1 MMRKADY
8 SRRILYMSL
17 LLCLFGSGWAIAQE
31 PEAAT
36 ADLAYYALDNVFLL
50 FCAVLVFMMQ
60 PGFTLLEAG
69 LNPVKNT
76 VHVTFKNMIDLS
88 FGILLYFFVGYSLM
102 YGADASGGL
111 GLVGWNGFGIPAGL
125 SPADMGPGILHPQ
138 VDWLFQ
144 AAFAATAATIVGGA
158 VTGRMTLK
166 AYLYYTVFMTAIVYP
181 VGGFWKWGGGWL
193 DQLGFYDFAGSIVV
207 HSAGGFAALA
217 GIIVLGPR
225 IGRYNRDGSVN
236 PIPGHSMVL
245 SGLGVFMLW
254 IGWFGF
260 NPGSQLAFSGSVNTN
275 AVMLIAANTTLA
287 AASGASV
294 ALLYGWITGGRAQVI
309 TTLNGILAGLV
320 GITANCDGVTNFEA
334 IVIGAIAGFLVIMG
348 ARLLNKLHLDD
359 VVGAWPVH
367 GLCGIWGG
375 IATGIF
381 TEHAL
386 GPQIIGSIAIPAW
399 AFFTMF
405 GLFHVLKAAGVLRVS
420 HGEEILGLD
429 LAEHGEV
436 EGGVQFSWR
445 EEFTLHVPEMDE
457 EHKNLVKITE
467 EIIEAMSS
475 GLGKGAIEDA
485 FQGLMD
491 YTVNHFEHEEQLI
504 EKHGYPGTE
513 EHKEIHR
520 RLKEKVVAY
529 KNELFRNESFNAKEF
544 QDFMSGWL
552 INHILEDDRQYAEF
566 INAKFRGGESA

>member
-1 MMRKADY
+1 MKTSHY
-8 SRRILYMSL
+8 SRWTIYLSL
-17 LLCLFGSGWAIAQE
+17 LLCLLGSGWAIAQE
-31 PEAAT
+31 TEAAT

-50 FCAVLVFMMQ
+50 FCAILVLMMQ

-76 VHVTFKNMIDLS
+76 VHVTFKNIVDLS
-88 FGILLYFFVGYSLM
+88 FGILLYFLVGYSLM
-102 YGADASGGL
+102 YGADVSGGL
-111 GLVGWNGFGIPAGL
+111 GLLGWGGFGISSEL
-125 SPADMGPGILHPQ
+125 SPSEIGPGTLHPQ

-144 AAFAATAATIVGGA
+144 AAFAAAAATIVGGA

-166 AYLYYTVFMTAIVYP
+166 AYLVYTVVMTAIVYP

-225 IGRYNRDGSVN
+225 IGRFNRDGSVN

-245 SGLGVFMLW
+245 SGLGVLILW

-260 NPGSQLAFSGSVNTN
+260 NPGSQLAFSGSANTN
-275 AVMLIAANTTLA
+275 TVMLIAANTTLA
-287 AASGASV
+287 AASGASA
-294 ALLYGWITGGRAQVI
+294 ALLFGWFLGGRPQVI

-334 IVIGAIAGFLVIMG
+334 IAIGAIAGILVLLG
-348 ARLLNKLHLDD
+348 AMLLERLRLDD

-399 AFFTMF
+399 AFLTMF
-405 GLFHVLKAAGVLRVS
+405 GLFHALKAAGMLRVP

-429 LAEHGEV
+429 MAEHGEV
-436 EGGVQFSWR
+436 EGGVEFSWR
-445 EEFTLHVPEMDE
+445 EEFTLHVPEMDK
-457 EHKNLVKITE
+457 EHKNLVKLTE
-467 EIIEAMSS
+467 EILEVMRS

-485 FQGLMD
+485 FQDLMD
-491 YTVNHFEHEEQLI
+491 YTVNHFDHEEQLL
-504 EKHGYPGTE
+504 EEHGYPGVA

-520 RLKEKVVAY
+520 QLKEKVIKY
-529 KNELFRNESFNAKEF
+529 REELFRKESLNAKAF
-544 QDFMSGWL
+544 QDFVSGWL
-552 INHILEDDRQYAEF
+552 IHHILEDDRQYAEF
-566 INAKFRGGESA
+566 INAKFREGESA